1 MPYPLYVAFVWH
13 MHQPYY
19 KDYASGEYILPWARL
34 HGAKEYVHKADI
46 LTGYPAVKA
55 TFNFVPSLVEQL
67 NEYAAG
73 TAVDRALALSRQD
86 HWTDEEKAYMLS
98 LFFSANWERVIR
110 PHPRYR
116 QLLDLRHQVQGGHRL
131 LSDDYYLDLAAWFNL
146 VWIDPVALQNDPDL
160 HALVEK
166 GQQFTR
172 ADVDL
177 ILRKQREL
185 LMRAIPLYREL
196 EARGQV
202 ELTTSPFYHPI
213 LPLLIDL
220 ANARRASPSLALPG
234 RTFRHPE
241 DAAEQLRLAV
251 EAHAA
256 NFGRPPRGLWPP
268 EGSVCSELLPL
279 LQRHGFQWCATDEA
293 ILGRSLGQPIGRDP
307 YGHVTNPHL
316 LYQPYTVLPRNEQTA
331 NGQPV
336 AAIFRDHLLSDRIG
350 FVYQGMPGTDAANDL
365 VGRLRTIRERLND
378 PGRPYLVSIIL
389 DGENCW
395 ESYPE
400 QGDPFLHHLYRT
412 LSEAD
417 DLETVTVSDYLARF
431 APRESIGHLV
441 TGSWI
446 GGSLETWIGEAE
458 QNRAWEALAQVRDEL
473 VTWQNEILGGG
484 LDVLEKAWRQVYI
497 AEGSDWFWWYYS
509 HNVSAEEHLFDQ
521 AFRDHLAGVYYI
533 IGRPVPPWLLEPI
546 RSAAAPRDYRATS
559 AYIAPHLEAGAEASL
574 EWSGAGFID
583 ATPSAGAMQRAGET
597 LLRRLYFGYSP
608 TFLYLRLESW
618 VALGAYQV
626 CLLLQADPGGGQDVL
641 FPESEIA
648 AIAETPMGAN
658 WRVELR
664 PGFGA
669 TLQTASQRGSW
680 LEVDAAV
687 ESAATER
694 TWEVRV
700 PVNALGI
707 RIGCRIGAA
716 AALLRDGHIV
726 ETLPAQLQ
734 LHHFTLSEV
743 T

>member
-1 MPYPLYVAFVWH
+1 MWH

-34 HGAKEYVHKADI
+34 HGAKEYVHMADM
-46 LTGYPAVKA
+46 LAAYPSIKA

-67 NEYAAG
+67 TEYAGG

-86 HWTDEEKAYMLS
+86 RWTDEEKAYMLS
-98 LFFSANWERVIR
+98 FFFSANWERIIR

-116 QLLDLRHQVQGGHRL
+116 QLLDLRQQVQGGHRL
-131 LSDDYYLDLAAWFNL
+131 LSDDYYLDLIAWFNL
-146 VWIDPVALQNDPDL
+146 VWIDPATLRADPDL
-160 HALVEK
+160 RALVEK

-172 ADVDL
+172 ADVAL

-185 LMRAIPLYREL
+185 TGRVVPLYRDL

-202 ELTTSPFYHPI
+202 EITTSPYYHPI

-220 ANARRASPSLALPG
+220 AAARRASPTLALPG
-234 RTFRHPE
+234 RAFQHPE

-251 EAHAA
+251 EAHTA
-256 NFGRPPRGLWPP
+256 NFGRPPRGLWPS
-268 EGSVCSELLPL
+268 EGSVCPELLPL
-279 LQRHGFQWCATDEA
+279 IQRNGFHWCATDEA
-293 ILGRSLGQPIGRDP
+293 ILGRSLGRSIERDV

-316 LYQPYTVLPRNEQTA
+316 LYQPYTVWPANEHAA

-350 FVYQGMPGTDAANDL
+350 FVYQSMPGIDAANDL
-365 VGRLRTIRERLND
+365 IGRLRTIRERLND

-400 QGDPFLHHLYRT
+400 QGDPFLHHLYQA
-412 LSEAD
+412 LSQAD
-417 DLETVTVSDYLARF
+417 DLETVTVSEYLDRF
-431 APRESIGHLV
+431 APRETVGQLA

-446 GGSLETWIGEAE
+446 GGNLETWIGEAD

-473 VTWQNEILGGG
+473 VGWQNAILGAG
-484 LDVLEKAWRQVYI
+484 LDVLEHAWRRIYI

-546 RSAAAPRDYRATS
+546 RSTAAPRDYRATS
-559 AYIAPHLEAGAEASL
+559 GYIAPHLQAGAEASL

-583 ATPSAGAMQRAGET
+583 ATPSAGTMQRAGAT
-597 LLRRLYFGYSP
+597 LLRRLYFGYNPS
-608 TFLYLRLESW
+608 FLYFRVESW

-626 CLLLQADPGGGQDVL
+626 CLLLQAEPSAGQDTL
-641 FPESEIA
+641 FPESEVA
-648 AIAETPMGAN
+648 AAAQTPLGAN

-664 PGFGA
+664 PGMGA
-669 TLQTASQRGSW
+669 ALQTASERGSW

-687 ESAATER
+687 ESTATER
-694 TWEVRV
+694 VWEVRV
-700 PVNALGI
+700 PVGALGACV
-707 RIGCRIGAA
+707 GCRIGIA
-716 AALLRDGHIV
+716 AALLRDGRIV
-726 ETLPAQLQ
+726 EALPAQTP
-734 LHHFTLSEV
+734 HHFTLSEV
-743 T
+743 S